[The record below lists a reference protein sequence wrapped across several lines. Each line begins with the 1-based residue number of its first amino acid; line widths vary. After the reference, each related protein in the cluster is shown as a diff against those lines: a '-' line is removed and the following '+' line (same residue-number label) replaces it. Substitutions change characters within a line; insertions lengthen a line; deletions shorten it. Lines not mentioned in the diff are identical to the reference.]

1 MYSGTTIGKYS
12 GTVTG
17 AHQRIDRI
25 ARKKLETLIH
35 DGPIFPSIKDIL
47 YFEGNNGPDSV
58 KRKSPSI
65 DEPWHY
71 IDPDK
76 EHDVTLIDMINDH
89 IANLARALA
98 DENHERASF
107 EAAWLAH
114 AVVDGLTPA
123 HHFPLADKIHELFG
137 MPHDQRLTVREKNL
151 IRGINRRD
159 TFSKNWEY
167 WGGKGIFSSH
177 ILFEWGIATSMVGR
191 RYPSRITDNELAD
204 VTLRGYEAVFRESF
218 RDVVKM
224 DSYTLFIRHGWTL
237 KVSRLVHQQLMPLI
251 IDTVSLAWY
260 AAYQQ
265 AKALK

>member
-1 MYSGTTIGKYS
+1 MYAGTTIGKYS
-12 GTVTG
+12 GRVTG
-17 AHQRIDRI
+17 AHQRIDRL
-25 ARKKLETLIH
+25 ARKNLANVLPTSIV
-35 DGPIFPSIKDIL
+35 FPAISEIL
-47 YFEGNNGPDSV
+47 HFEGNNGPDSV

-71 IDPDK
+71 INPNK

-89 IANLARALA
+89 VTNLARALA
-98 DENHERASF
+98 DANQERAAF

-137 MPHDQRLTVREKNL
+137 MPHDQRLTVKEKNL
-151 IRGINRRD
+151 IIGSNRRD
-159 TFSKNWEY
+159 TVSKNWEY

-191 RYPSRITDNELAD
+191 KYPTRINENALAE
-204 VTLRGYEAVFRESF
+204 VTLLGYETVFRNAFKE
-218 RDVVKM
+218 VVAM
-224 DSYTLFIRHGWTL
+224 DSYQLFIRQGWTL
-237 KVSRLVHQQLMPLI
+237 KVSRIVHRQLMPLI
-251 IDTVSLAWY
+251 IDTVTLAWY

-265 AKALK
+265 SKAL